1 MKIAFLIM
9 VHNAPDLLNN
19 FINQI
24 LMYKEADI
32 FIHVDEKGKD
42 MIPQIKKDDRIHVL
56 PEHINVMWGDYTQ
69 IQTIHMLLKESY
81 QYGEYDYYS
90 LHSGVDMFIRPIN
103 EFINYLY
110 KTQKYGY
117 YDCSKLPAKNWGHGG
132 GLERIALNYPNIFR
146 KRYNPSHPFR
156 YMRAIYQMLYQYGIL
171 KGKELPE
178 KYTFYGGSEWFTVS
192 KECVNCYFDFIN
204 NNQEYDELF
213 HESLVGDEIYF
224 LSIFEMTRAGKEAE
238 VKNCLTYIDWKQR
251 GQKNGSG
258 SPNNMSMDFLD
269 EIEKSGMFFARKFN
283 ADFDSKIIEYF
294 LDKTL

>member
-24 LMYKEADI
+24 LVYKDADI
-32 FIHVDEKGKD
+32 FIHVDEKGKE
-42 MIPQIKKDDRIHVL
+42 MIPQIKKHDRIHVL
-56 PEHINVMWGDYTQ
+56 PKHINGSWGNYTQ
-69 IQTIHMLLKESY
+69 IQMIHMLLKASY

-90 LHSGVDMFIRPIN
+90 LHTGVDMFIRPIN
-103 EFINYLY
+103 EFVDYLC

-117 YDCSKLPAKNWGHGG
+117 YNCSKLPAKNWGHGG
-132 GLERIALNYPNIFR
+132 GLERIALKYPKIFR

-156 YMRAIYQMLYQYGIL
+156 YMRAMYQMLYQYGIL
-171 KGKELPE
+171 KGKKLPE
-178 KYTFYGGSEWFTVS
+178 KYTFYGGDEWFTVS
-192 KECVNCYFDFIN
+192 KECVNSYFDFIN

-213 HESLVGDEIYF
+213 YESLVGDEIYF
-224 LSIFEMTRAGKEAE
+224 LSVFEMTRAGKEAD